1 MINNNILSIIFIS
14 IFFIFIVCISI
25 WAISKS
31 KTINC
36 CSNKSNF
43 QNCRAYF
50 KNGANMKSDNIYKQI
65 CKK

>member
-1 MINNNILSIIFIS
+1 MS
-14 IFFIFIVCISI
+14 IFFIFIVSLSL

-36 CSNKSNF
+36 CTNKSSF

-50 KNGANMKSDNIYKQI
+50 KNGIDMNSDNVYKQI